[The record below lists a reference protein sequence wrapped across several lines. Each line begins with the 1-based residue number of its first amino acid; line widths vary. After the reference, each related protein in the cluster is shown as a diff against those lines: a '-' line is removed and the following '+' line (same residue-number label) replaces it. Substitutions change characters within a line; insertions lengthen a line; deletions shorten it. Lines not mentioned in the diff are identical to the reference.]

1 MPSFIERIEY
11 AFGRVLFS
19 VRGHDAKL
27 FIKAP
32 VFKDHPEPKFPV
44 TSPECG
50 ESELQVHHTPMGEN
64 RFPELKWD
72 PPASAEEIIEYLL
85 VVEDPDAPLPMPV
98 VHGIY
103 YAIPATKTLLQPKDF
118 ESISEGKNALR
129 GGFKFGGNRMKSIWG
144 GPKPVLGHGS
154 HRYMFQVVAL
164 KSSIDEKAL
173 SEIPTRAEL
182 EKLVDGKVIGWGMWT
197 GTYERR
203 MV

>member
-1 MPSFIERIEY
+1 MPPWIQRIEY
-11 AFGRVLFS
+11 AIGRALSS

-27 FIKAP
+27 FIKGP
-32 VFKDHPEPKFPV
+32 VFKAHPEPTFPV

-50 ESELQVHHTPMGEN
+50 ESKLQVHHTPMGEN

-72 PPASAEEIIEYLL
+72 PPASAEEISEYLL
-85 VVEDPDAPLPMPV
+85 VVEDPDAPLLMPV

-118 ESISEGKNALR
+118 EPVSEQKNMLR
-129 GGFKFGGNRMKSIWG
+129 GGFKFGGNRMKTVWG

-164 KSSIDEKAL
+164 NSSIDQKTIT
-173 SEIPTRAEL
+173 EIPTRAEL
-182 EKLVDGKVIGWGMWT
+182 EKSIEGKITGWGMWT
-197 GTYERR
+197 GTYERT
-203 MV
+203 MT

>member
-1 MPSFIERIEY
+1 MPLLIERIEY
-11 AFGRVLFS
+11 AIGRALSFI
-19 VRGHDAKL
+19 RGHDAKL

-32 VFKDHPEPKFPV
+32 VFRGHPEPTFPV

-50 ESELQVHHTPMGEN
+50 ESQLQAHHTPMGEN
-64 RFPELKWD
+64 RFPELTWN
-72 PPASAEEIIEYLL
+72 PPSSAEEITEYLL
-85 VVEDPDAPLPMPV
+85 VVEDPDAPLLMPV

-118 ESISEGKNALR
+118 EAISGGKNALR
-129 GGFKFGGNRMKSIWG
+129 GGFQFGANRMRNIWS

-164 KSSIDEKAL
+164 KSSINARTL
-173 SEIPTRAEL
+173 GPIPTRAEL
-182 EKLVDGKVIGWGMWT
+182 EKSIEGKIIGWGMWT

-203 MV
+203 MI